1 MSMQLLIYAYEN
13 IQLYKIIQ
21 YAYFC
26 ITYAIKHLYIK

>member
-1 MSMQLLIYAYEN
+1 MQLLIYTYEK
-13 IQLYKIIQ
+13 IQLYRNHT